1 MSFVQSARRYL
12 RAALRN
18 EGISQV
24 GAYRIVFV
32 LAAPLVILMGWAY
45 QWTDPGAYDPMWI
58 RAAVM
63 AVTLGLL
70 GLTFLPRCKDY
81 IVPAVHTYVF
91 FLTTWFLWLA
101 AVNQFSANYS
111 LGLFYVL
118 IACLLV
124 LSLGR
129 TFGAAHAGFLVYTG
143 GAISLVLFLLPEVQ
157 VSRLVLWA
165 CVVSALTLA
174 CIAWLLQRQLAT
186 TLRRSQE
193 NLAEAQHLVGLGNWE
208 WDPQTGHGHCSDEA
222 YRLLG
227 YTPKDG
233 VLSPEKVAAAVHPED
248 RPAVYA
254 SVKAAQDDEA
264 PPPIRVRPLSVRAP
278 ATDVLQLRVRCAERS
293 GMRRLVGT
301 LLDVTEQVQR
311 EEALRAAKEEAEQMA
326 RLKDAFLAN
335 MSHEIRTPLTAI
347 IGFAQVLEDELEGE
361 EQELLQSIG
370 QGGRR
375 LLQTLNSVLDFA
387 RLEAG
392 ELQVE
397 RAAVVVQDEVQH
409 VIREQREQARAKGL
423 TLQVNAPE
431 EPLQVLGD
439 SGALGRVLTNL
450 ISNAIKFTAEGF
462 VSVFAEAAGPDVR
475 IQVKDTGVGIS
486 EAFLPHLFEEFEQE
500 SSGLN
505 RNHEGSGIGL
515 TITKRL
521 VDLMGGDITVDSEK
535 GKGSTFTVRLPAAVP
550 NPRARSVGRRPE
562 CVGVWGGEV

>member
-1 MSFVQSARRYL
+1 MSFVQSSLRYL
-12 RAALRN
+12 RAVLRN

-24 GAYRIVFV
+24 EAFRIVFV
-32 LAAPLVILMGWAY
+32 LAAPLVVGMGWVY

-58 RAAVM
+58 RWTVM

-70 GLTFLPRCKDY
+70 ALTFHPRCNDY

-91 FLTTWFLWLA
+91 LLLTWFLWVA

-111 LGLFYVL
+111 MGLFYVL
-118 IACLLV
+118 IGCLLV

-129 TFGAAHAGFLVYTG
+129 TFGMTHVAFLLYTG
-143 GAISLVLFLLPEVQ
+143 GATSLLLALWPEAQ

-165 CVVSALTLA
+165 CVVSALTLT
-174 CIAWLLQRQLAT
+174 CIAWLLQRQLTT

-208 WDPQTGHGHCSDEA
+208 WDPQTRRGHGSDEA

-227 YTPKDG
+227 YASGDA

-248 RPAVYA
+248 RPAVRA
-254 SVKAAQDDEA
+254 RVQAARNNE
-264 PPPIRVRPLSVRAP
+264 PPRPVRVRTTGANGREPQ
-278 ATDVLQLRVRCAERS
+278 VLQVRVRCAER
-293 GMRRLVGT
+293 GGHRRLVGT
-301 LLDVTEQVQR
+301 LLDVTEQVRR
-311 EEALRAAKEEAEQMA
+311 EDALRAAKEEAERMA

-347 IGFAQVLEDELEGE
+347 IGFAQILEEELEGE

-392 ELQVE
+392 ELQVGRTE
-397 RAAVVVQDEVQH
+397 VVVQDEIQRVT
-409 VIREQREQARAKGL
+409 RELREQARAKGL
-423 TLQVNAPE
+423 RLQVNAPDA
-431 EPLQVLGD
+431 PLVVLAD
-439 SGALGRVLTNL
+439 PGALGRVLTNL
-450 ISNAIKFTAEGF
+450 ISNAIKFTAEGC
-462 VSVFAEAAGPDVR
+462 VSIFATAEGPDALIR
-475 IQVKDTGVGIS
+475 VKDTGVGIS
-486 EAFLPHLFEEFEQE
+486 EAFLPHLFDEFAQE

-505 RNHEGSGIGL
+505 RKHEGSGIGL

-521 VDLMGGDITVDSEK
+521 VDLMQGGITVDSEK
-535 GKGSTFTVRLPAAVP
+535 GNGTTVTVWLPAA
-550 NPRARSVGRRPE
+550 AAGAQAEEAGRRAAA
-562 CVGVWGGEV
+562 

>member
-1 MSFVQSARRYL
+1 MSFVQSSLRYL

-24 GAYRIVFV
+24 EAFRIVFA
-32 LAAPLVILMGWAY
+32 LAAPLVVGMGWVY

-58 RAAVM
+58 RWTVM
-63 AVTLGLL
+63 TVTLGLL
-70 GLTFLPRCKDY
+70 ALTFHPRCKDY

-91 FLTTWFLWLA
+91 LLLTWFLWVA

-111 LGLFYVL
+111 MGLFYVL
-118 IACLLV
+118 IGCLLV

-129 TFGAAHAGFLVYTG
+129 TFGMTHVVFLLYTG
-143 GAISLVLFLLPEVQ
+143 GATSLLMALWPAVQ
-157 VSRLVLWA
+157 VSRFVLWA
-165 CVVSALTLA
+165 CVVSALTLT

-193 NLAEAQHLVGLGNWE
+193 NLAEAQRLVGLGNWE
-208 WDPQTGHGHCSDEA
+208 WDPQTGRGYGSDEA
-222 YRLLG
+222 CRLLG
-227 YTPKDG
+227 YAPG
-233 VLSPEKVAAAVHPED
+233 GVVLSPKKVAGAVRPDD
-248 RPAVYA
+248 RPAVHA
-254 SVKAAQDDEA
+254 SVQAARNDET
-264 PPPIRVRPLSVRAP
+264 PPPVRVRTMGADGRSER
-278 ATDVLQLRVRCAERS
+278 VLQVRVRCAERS
-293 GMRRLVGT
+293 GIGRLVGT

-347 IGFAQVLEDELEGE
+347 IGFAQILEDELEGE
-361 EQELLQSIG
+361 KQELLQSIG

-397 RAAVVVQDEVQH
+397 PTEVAVQEEIRHVV
-409 VIREQREQARAKGL
+409 RELREQAQAKGL
-423 TLQVNAPE
+423 PLRVNTPE
-431 EPLQVLGD
+431 EPLLVLAD
-439 SGALGRVLTNL
+439 PGALGRVLTNL
-450 ISNAIKFTAEGF
+450 ISNAIKFTATGF
-462 VSVFAEAAGPDVR
+462 VSVVAEAAGPDVLIR
-475 IQVKDTGVGIS
+475 VKDTGIGIS
-486 EAFLPHLFEEFEQE
+486 ESFLPHLFEEFEQE

-521 VDLMGGDITVDSEK
+521 VDLMQGHITVESEK
-535 GKGSTFTVRLPAAVP
+535 GNGTTFTVRLPAAAAAAQ
-550 NPRARSVGRRPE
+550 RAAA
-562 CVGVWGGEV
+562 

>member
-1 MSFVQSARRYL
+1 MPFVQSSLQCL

-24 GAYRIVFV
+24 GAFRIVFV
-32 LAAPLVILMGWAY
+32 LAAPLVVGMGWVY

-58 RAAVM
+58 RWTVM

-70 GLTFLPRCKDY
+70 ALTFHPRCKDY

-91 FLTTWFLWLA
+91 LLLTWFVWLA

-111 LGLFYVL
+111 IGLFYVL
-118 IACLLV
+118 VACLLV

-129 TFGAAHAGFLVYTG
+129 TFGATHVAFLLYTG
-143 GAISLVLFLLPEVQ
+143 GATSLMLFLLPEVQ
-157 VSRLVLWA
+157 VSRLVLWV
-165 CVVSALTLA
+165 CVLSALMLT
-174 CIAWLLQRQLAT
+174 CVTWLLQRQLAA
-186 TLRRSQE
+186 TLRRSQD
-193 NLAEAQHLVGLGNWE
+193 NLAEAQRLVGLGNWE
-208 WDPQTGHGHCSDEA
+208 WDPQTGRGHGSDEA

-227 YTPKDG
+227 CTPGDE
-233 VLSPEKVAAAVHPED
+233 VLSPEKVAAALHPDD
-248 RPAVYA
+248 RTAFRA
-254 SVKAAQDDEA
+254 SVQAARNDKA
-264 PPPIRVRPLSVRAP
+264 PPPIRVRTLGVNGRAGQ
-278 ATDVLQLRVRCAERS
+278 VLQVRVRCAER
-293 GMRRLVGT
+293 GGYRRLVGT
-301 LLDVTEQVQR
+301 LLNVTAQVQR

-397 RAAVVVQDEVQH
+397 RTEVAVQEEIRHVV
-409 VIREQREQARAKGL
+409 RELREQARAKGL
-423 TLQVNAPE
+423 PLQVNAPE
-431 EPLQVLGD
+431 EPLLVLAD
-439 SGALGRVLTNL
+439 PGALGRVLTNL

-462 VSVFAEAAGPDVR
+462 VSVVAETAGPDVLIR
-475 IQVKDTGVGIS
+475 VKDTGIGIS

-521 VDLMGGDITVDSEK
+521 VDLMQGHITVESKK
-535 GKGSTFTVRLPAAVP
+535 GNGTTFTVQLPAA
-550 NPRARSVGRRPE
+550 AAGASSGAAGRRAAA
-562 CVGVWGGEV
+562 